1 MLSPWSN
8 FLIIWNCKF
17 QGETQNLF
25 MLLFTDNEDPM
36 IAICKALFYNGKMQF
51 ILLKAAFEL
60 EVFCTQN
67 EANRS
72 TSLDTGD
79 ST

>member
-1 MLSPWSN
+1 
-8 FLIIWNCKF
+8 
-17 QGETQNLF
+17 
-25 MLLFTDNEDPM
+25 MLLFTDNEDPK